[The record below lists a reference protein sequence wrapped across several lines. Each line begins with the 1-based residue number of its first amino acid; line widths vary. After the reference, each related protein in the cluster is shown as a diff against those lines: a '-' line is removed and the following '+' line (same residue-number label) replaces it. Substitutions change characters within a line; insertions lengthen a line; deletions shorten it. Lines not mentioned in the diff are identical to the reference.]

1 MEIEELELEV
11 KVYNRLK
18 KAGINT
24 TDELLS
30 EMYKGSSDI
39 KVSAPDAKRCEEA
52 LKAVGIIKYVRG
64 DYVTED
70 DIEPEPLTWDE
81 LHNCIGKLVVFDCST
96 ESHRWLKVKWI
107 YDIKDDGEGTAICSD
122 GSRDYNYIR
131 RSQVNGDY
139 SRNPEFLKTHKC
151 LKYEGRFFALKQSTP
166 LDKLGLSVRTY
177 NAAKRYGI
185 DTVEELTERIEDFS
199 KHAPHSGKEAK
210 ELLNIAG
217 GASMQE
223 QQVMSVDYT
232 KAVTLTRHI
241 KANAQAAQESLW
253 EVCKGLK
260 EMHDG
265 KLYKELGYQHFKE
278 YCENELEVTD
288 RQARNYIY
296 IADSF
301 SDEERK
307 SISALGTTKLL
318 LLAKLD
324 EPQREEV
331 QQNVDVEAVSVREL
345 KKQIAALNN
354 EAAKQRKLREEL
366 VDENNQMSN
375 RISALLADND
385 EAKDTIQSLEQQL
398 EELEER
404 PIDVAVQTLPDDE
417 EIEKLTAQ
425 FKEDLA
431 KHEKGTERRLEE
443 LRQHYRKELKE
454 QYDRLTKEAEQ
465 ANVDV
470 EEEIAEKAELECTI
484 KFATDALRRLARYV
498 MSIDSEDKAYARYAI
513 KKVDEVY
520 DILRKFEEEK

>member
-81 LHNCIGKLVVFDCST
+81 LHNCIGKLVAHDVSI
-96 ESHRWLKVKWI
+96 ESHRWLKVCWI
-107 YDIKDDGEGTAICSD
+107 YDIQDKGEGNLIYNDGGSGYGYSRCST
-122 GSRDYNYIR
+122 
-131 RSQVNGDY
+131 VNGDLTRDFSPY
-139 SRNPEFLKTHKC
+139 LKHS
-151 LKYEGRFFALKQSTP
+151 GRFFILKKSEVPQVQQQS
-166 LDKLGLSVRTY
+166 V
-177 NAAKRYGI
+177 I
-185 DTVEELTERIEDFS
+185 VES
-199 KHAPHSGKEAK
+199 A
-210 ELLNIAG
+210 
-217 GASMQE
+217 
-223 QQVMSVDYT
+223 DYT
-232 KAVTLTRHI
+232 KAVTLTRRI

-265 KLYKELGYQHFKE
+265 KLYKELGYSSFE
-278 YCENELEVTD
+278 SYTEEEVGLS
-288 RQARNYIY
+288 RFMAYKYI
-296 IADSF
+296 
-301 SDEERK
+301 
-307 SISALGTTKLL
+307 SIGDIKNVESIQQIGVTKLA

-345 KKQIAALNN
+345 KKQIAEIQNSNAILQGNITNEQEKSAKLQAQLESKHREWLQACDEKTSYAQQLFHAEENLN
-354 EAAKQRKLREEL
+354 
-366 VDENNQMSN
+366 
-375 RISALLADND
+375 

-425 FKEDLA
+425 FKEGLA
-431 KHEKGTERRLEE
+431 KHEKDTERRLEE

-520 DILRKFEEEK
+520 DILRKFKEEK

>member
-24 TDELLS
+24 TDELLT

-81 LHNCIGKLVVFDCST
+81 LHNCIGKLVAHDVST
-96 ESHRWLKVKWI
+96 ESHRWLKVCWI
-107 YDIKDDGEGTAICSD
+107 YDIRDEGEGNLIYNDGGSGYGYSRCST
-122 GSRDYNYIR
+122 
-131 RSQVNGDY
+131 VNGDLTRDFSPY
-139 SRNPEFLKTHKC
+139 LKHS
-151 LKYEGRFFALKQSTP
+151 GRFFVLKKSEVPQVQQQS
-166 LDKLGLSVRTY
+166 V
-177 NAAKRYGI
+177 I
-185 DTVEELTERIEDFS
+185 VE
-199 KHAPHSGKEAK
+199 
-210 ELLNIAG
+210 
-217 GASMQE
+217 
-223 QQVMSVDYT
+223 SVDYT
-232 KAVTLTRHI
+232 KAVTLTRRI

-265 KLYKELGYQHFKE
+265 KLYKELGYQNFEE
-278 YCENELEVTD
+278 YTENEVGIKRL
-288 RQARNYIY
+288 QARKYVS
-296 IADSF
+296 IA
-301 SDEERK
+301 
-307 SISALGTTKLL
+307 SIENGQSTNHFEQLGTEKLYL
-318 LLAKLD
+318 LSRLD

-345 KKQIAALNN
+345 KKQIVALNN

-431 KHEKGTERRLEE
+431 KHEKDTERRLEE

-470 EEEIAEKAELECTI
+470 EEEITEKAELECTI

>member
-70 DIEPEPLTWDE
+70 DIEPKPLTWDE

-217 GASMQE
+217 GTSMQE

-232 KAVTLTRHI
+232 KAVTLTRRI

-265 KLYKELGYQHFKE
+265 KLYKELGYSSFESYTEEEVGIKRHQAQKYLAVADF
-278 YCENELEVTD
+278 ENGDT
-288 RQARNYIY
+288 YHH
-296 IADSF
+296 
-301 SDEERK
+301 
-307 SISALGTTKLL
+307 LGLSKLA

-345 KKQIAALNN
+345 KAEID
-354 EAAKQRKLREEL
+354 KL
-366 VDENNQMSN
+366 
-375 RISALLADND
+375 ND
-385 EAKDTIQSLEQQL
+385 EKKGYKERQDKLLSRNKQLVSELEKSEASREKLDADLDEAIDAKKEALDTIKSLEHQI
-398 EELEER
+398 EELESKPHESYEDTTK
-404 PIDVAVQTLPDDE
+404 ID
-417 EIEKLTAQ
+417 
-425 FKEDLA
+425 
-431 KHEKGTERRLEE
+431 
-443 LRQHYRKELKE
+443 ELKK
-454 QYDRLTKEAEQ
+454 QLAEAEQ
-465 ANVDV
+465 RH
-470 EEEIAEKAELECTI
+470 KAELESVRTAPAEDVKGI
-484 KFATDALRRLARYV
+484 FKAHMIAAVDALKHLTQFTETHKTAPERNLFIEKLQDVDALINQTI
-498 MSIDSEDKAYARYAI
+498 SILKG
-513 KKVDEVY
+513 V
-520 DILRKFEEEK
+520 